1 MLKKSII
8 HTCLFLTLLFHV
20 TNLQAQEVSEP
31 DYTEIKRATSN
42 RKSPHFF
49 RKLMDRYLQ
58 NDTTLSLQQ
67 YRYLY
72 YGFTQQEDFKP
83 YQGEKQALIDCRRNM
98 LKNVADKNLCKQALE
113 IAQNVL
119 DDNPFHLPAISMMT
133 LAYLQLGDT
142 ISYNKWDIKQK
153 GILDAILSSGDGDTP
168 ETAFHVTNIEHE
180 YEIINRLGLHI
191 ESDSLCGENIEYL
204 KVKENS
210 SGERGFYFNF
220 EACNKVYRK
229 KYE

>member
-1 MLKKSII
+1 MLRKII
-8 HTCLFLTLLFHV
+8 INTCICLALASNFT
-20 TNLQAQEVSEP
+20 TSQAQELVRP
-31 DYTEIKRATSN
+31 DYTLIKRITSN
-42 RKSPHFF
+42 QQSPHFF
-49 RKLMDRYLQ
+49 RKLMDRYLE
-58 NDTTLSLQQ
+58 NDTTLSILQ

-72 YGFTQQEDFKP
+72 YGFTLQEDFRP
-83 YQGEKQALIDCRRNM
+83 YQEETLPLIDCRRNM
-98 LKNVADKNLCKQALE
+98 IKTAADKAICTHAIE
-113 IAQNVL
+113 IAQKVL
-119 DDNPFHLPAISMMT
+119 DDNPFHMPAISMMA

-142 ISYNKWDIKQK
+142 LSYHLWDCKQK

-191 ESDSLCGENIEYL
+191 EYDSLCNEGVEYL

-210 SGERGFYFNF
+210 LGERGFYFNF
-220 EACNKVYRK
+220 EACNSVYRK

>member
-1 MLKKSII
+1 MLKKII
-8 HTCLFLTLLFHV
+8 INTCLCLTLAIPC
-20 TNLQAQEVSEP
+20 TALQAQEVSTP
-31 DYTEIKRATSN
+31 DYAEIKRATSN
-42 RKSPHFF
+42 PKSPHFF
-49 RKLMDRYLQ
+49 RKLMKRYLE

-72 YGFTQQEDFKP
+72 YGFTQQEDFIP
-83 YQGEKQALIDCRRNM
+83 YQGENQPLIDCRRNM
-98 LKNVADKNLCKQALE
+98 LKTTADKALYTQAIE

-119 DDNPFHLPAISMMT
+119 DDNPFHLPAISMMA
-133 LAYLQLGDT
+133 LAHLQLGDT
-142 ISYNKWDIKQK
+142 LTYNLWDIKQK

-168 ETAFHVTNIEHE
+168 ETAFHITNIEHE

-191 ESDSLCGENIEYL
+191 EADSICDENIEYL